1 MDWSLFHSLN
11 GALRHHDGGQ
21 DAAQIFNAWA
31 IFALVGLAGAIWFV
45 ARPEGSQ
52 RSKLAALS
60 AAASAALA
68 LLLNVALGQL
78 WFHDRPFVDHP
89 RATLL
94 LVQHGADNSFPSD
107 HASVAFAV
115 AFAVLA
121 FHRRLGLVLLLGAAA
136 VAIDRIFV
144 GVHYPIDVTASL
156 FVGLGSALAVTTV
169 GRPYVSWGVRQLS
182 RLSDPVVASARGR
195 IASTRKSRM

>member
-1 MDWSLFHSLN
+1 
-11 GALRHHDGGQ
+11 
-21 DAAQIFNAWA
+21 
-31 IFALVGLAGAIWFV
+31 
-45 ARPEGSQ
+45 
-52 RSKLAALS
+52 
-60 AAASAALA
+60 

-156 FVGLGSALAVTTV
+156 FVGLLGCAAAEQALRSRRSQRPRTDRFHPKIANVTVVRRHAGS
-169 GRPYVSWGVRQLS
+169 P
-182 RLSDPVVASARGR
+182 
-195 IASTRKSRM
+195 